1 MNIRKIKGF
10 CTAAKCG
17 SFFKA
22 ADSIFMSQP
31 AFSRMISSMEEELGC
46 VLFERSRTETVLT
59 DIGKQILPEME
70 QIVEH
75 YERAAH
81 IASVYTPVGE
91 GNIIIGEFRFGWSDR
106 SRELCAEWNS
116 KNIGSP
122 IKTQEVSGTSAFTSL
137 RAGDIDFLHTMY
149 APTKFQPF
157 LETVPAEPFRHCAY
171 ISVGHRFAG
180 RDEISLSELKDEKF
194 IFYERS
200 QFPLMFERVT
210 AACADEGFIPTV
222 VFETDNTSMMMNRV
236 GTGEGIAVIPNF
248 CRPLRG
254 VVAVPIK
261 EMPYEP
267 SYWFWWKENTR
278 PEVQQFVQYLQE
290 KTFVI

>member
-46 VLFERSRTETVLT
+46 ILFERSRTETVLT

-70 QIVEH
+70 QIVDH

-81 IASVYTPVGE
+81 LASVYTPLGE
-91 GNIIIGEFRFGWSDR
+91 GSIIIGEFRFGWADSC
-106 SRELCAEWNS
+106 RELCAEWNS

-122 IKTQEVSGTSAFTSL
+122 IRTQEVSGTSAFTSL
-137 RAGDIDFLHTMY
+137 RAGDIDFIHTMY
-149 APTKFQPF
+149 TPSKFQPF
-157 LETVPAEPFRHCAY
+157 LEVVPAERFRHCAY
-171 ISVGHRFAG
+171 MSMGHRLAG
-180 RDEISLSELKDEKF
+180 QSEVSIKDLKNEKF

-200 QFPLMFERVT
+200 QFPLMYERVT
-210 AACADEGFIPTV
+210 SVCAEEGFIPTV
-222 VFETDNTSMMMNRV
+222 VFETDNTSMLMNRV
-236 GTGEGIAVIPNF
+236 ATGEGIAVIPNF

-254 VVAVPIK
+254 VVAIPVK

-278 PEVQQFVQYLQE
+278 PEVLQFVKYLEE
-290 KTFVI
+290 KTSVI